1 MALNIRKG
9 DCKDGDPY
17 SRLSASTQMRL
28 SCAILIA
35 VEKQHVQN
43 INVETVLVQ
52 KPLGLAFDFDG
63 TLSSIAPTPEEA
75 RLYPGVTDLL
85 QRAQKYA
92 RVTILTGREIED
104 GARKINLDGL
114 TYIGE
119 HGLAWSDG
127 LPWQHPVHVAPDA
140 LEYIPSG
147 TYLLDLVAA
156 RQAELPGIIVQRKRV
171 GGSIHYRLALD
182 KEQTRQKLLD
192 LLAEPARRV
201 NMQVS
206 EGKQI
211 VEIRP
216 PLAIHKGMALQQFAQ
231 RNELRGLIF
240 AGDDLTDLDAML
252 EIPELRRQGVAALA
266 IAARHSDTPPELL
279 QHADMVVDGV
289 PGMVAQLRDIVEILE
304 CS

>member
-1 MALNIRKG
+1 MQNKNI
-9 DCKDGDPY
+9 
-17 SRLSASTQMRL
+17 
-28 SCAILIA
+28 
-35 VEKQHVQN
+35 
-43 INVETVLVQ
+43 ETVLAQ

-63 TLSSIAPTPEEA
+63 TLSPIASTPEGA

-85 QRAQKYA
+85 RRAQKHA
-92 RVTILTGREIED
+92 HVAILTGREIED

-127 LPWQHPVHVAPDA
+127 LPWQHPVHIAPGA
-140 LEYIPSG
+140 AEYILPG

-171 GGSIHYRLALD
+171 GGSIHYRLAPD
-182 KEQTRQKLLD
+182 HEQTRQKLLE

-201 NMQVS
+201 HMQVS

-216 PLAIHKGMALQQFAQ
+216 PLAINKGLALRQFAQ

-252 EIPELRRQGVAALA
+252 EIPELRRQGLAALA

-279 QHADMVVDGV
+279 QHADMVVDAV
-289 PGMVAQLRDIVEILE
+289 PGMVALLRDIIEILE